1 MEEEQAT
8 MWTQDASPFF
18 DFRWGVERETHR
30 IQSNGQLSA
39 ERHPEV
45 LEAPAYTL
53 DFAETQLEIVTTP
66 AASISGLLSEL
77 GKLTAHAQQAIK
89 PELLWPLSMPPSLPD
104 DSKIAVAQLDHVATL
119 YRQGLALRYGMA
131 RQMICGLHLNVSF
144 GGRMT
149 HWLSQHAPLATDE
162 QSYELRLTRNLYQ
175 DLPHYVLLFS
185 ASPVR
190 ADSETLAFS
199 HRSGPS
205 GYAGAAFLPYLD
217 LGSIEA
223 YVEGIRRGIRTE
235 SATFAALGVVDR
247 GQLIQLNANV
257 FQSEKEFY
265 APIRI
270 RQAALPGETSL
281 QALSRRGAE
290 YLELRFFDVDPF
302 VVEGI
307 SEDTLRLMHLILLDA
322 LARPSLSPNHD
333 SLQATLREA
342 ADASVID
349 PLHGLQNERF
359 DRLGRRLSELEP
371 WAQRLD
377 LVEHMGGYSRVLR
390 SFRDRAA
397 NPRLLASPTLARLF
411 RDSARDWTHF
421 GIDTALLHREGINDA
436 LAYARV

>member
-1 MEEEQAT
+1 
-8 MWTQDASPFF
+8 MWTQDVSPFL

-30 IQSNGQLSA
+30 TQSNGQLSTA
-39 ERHPEV
+39 RHPEA
-45 LEAPAYTL
+45 LEKPAFTL
-53 DFAETQLEIVTTP
+53 DFAETQLEIVTAP
-66 AASISGLLSEL
+66 AASIGGLLAEL
-77 GKLTAHAQQAIK
+77 EELTARAQLAIE
-89 PELLWPLSMPPSLPD
+89 PELLWPFSMPPALPD
-104 DSKIAVAQLDHVATL
+104 DSKIAVAHLDPRATL

-149 HWLSQHAPLATDE
+149 HWLSQHAPLAADE

-175 DLPHYVLLFS
+175 DLQHCVLLFS

-199 HRSGPS
+199 HRSGPA
-205 GYAGAAFLPYLD
+205 GYAGAGFVPYLD
-217 LGSIEA
+217 LSSVEA
-223 YVEGIRRGIRTE
+223 YVAGIRRGLHTE
-235 SATFAALGVVDR
+235 STKFAALGLVNQ
-247 GQLIQLNANV
+247 GHLIQLNGNA

-270 RQAALPGETSL
+270 RQALLPGETSL

-307 SEDTLRLMHLILLDA
+307 SEDALRLMHLIVLDA
-322 LARPSLSPNHD
+322 LVRPSSSPSHD
-333 SLQATLREA
+333 ALRAALRET
-342 ADASVID
+342 ADAAMSD
-349 PLHGLQNERF
+349 PLHGLENERF
-359 DRLGRRLSELEP
+359 ARLESRLSKLEP

-377 LVEHMGGYSRVLR
+377 LVEHKGDYSRVLR

-397 NPRLLASPTLARLF
+397 NPRLLPSPTLARQF
-411 RDSARDWTHF
+411 QSSARDWTSF
-421 GIDTALLHREGINDA
+421 GVNTALLHRQGINDA

>member
-1 MEEEQAT
+1 
-8 MWTQDASPFF
+8 MWTQDTSPFF

-30 IQSNGQLSA
+30 TQSDGELSTA
-39 ERHPEV
+39 RHPKV

-53 DFAETQLEIVTTP
+53 DFAETQLEIVTAP
-66 AASISGLLSEL
+66 AASISSLLSEL
-77 GKLTAHAQQAIK
+77 EALTARAQQVIE
-89 PELLWPLSMPPSLPD
+89 PELLWPFSMPPALPD
-104 DSKIAVAQLDHVATL
+104 DSRIAVAHLDRRATL

-149 HWLSQHAPLATDE
+149 HWLSQHAPLAANE

-175 DLPHYVLLFS
+175 DLPHCDLLFG

-205 GYAGAAFLPYLD
+205 GYAGAGFLPYLD
-217 LGSIEA
+217 LSSVEG
-223 YVEGIRRGIRTE
+223 YVAGIRRGLRTE
-235 SATFAALGVVDR
+235 STTFAALGLANQ
-247 GQLIQLNANV
+247 GQVIQLNGNV

-302 VVEGI
+302 IVEGI
-307 SEDTLRLMHLILLDA
+307 SEDALRLMHLIVLDA
-322 LARPSLSPNHD
+322 LVRPSVSPSQD
-333 SLQATLREA
+333 ALRSALRET
-342 ADASVID
+342 ADAAMID
-349 PLHGLQNERF
+349 PLHGLENGRFER
-359 DRLGRRLSELEP
+359 LERRLSALEP

-377 LVEHMGGYSRVLR
+377 LVEHKGGYSQVLR
-390 SFRDRAA
+390 SYRERAA
-397 NPRLLASPTLARLF
+397 NPRLLPSPTLARLF
-411 RDSARDWTHF
+411 QNSARDWTRF
-421 GIDTALLHREGINDA
+421 GIHTALLHRQGSDHA

>member
-1 MEEEQAT
+1 
-8 MWTQDASPFF
+8 MWTPDASPFF

-30 IQSNGQLSA
+30 IQSNGQLSVA
-39 ERHPEV
+39 RHPEV
-45 LEAPAYTL
+45 LEPPAYTL

-66 AASISGLLSEL
+66 ATSISALRSELSE
-77 GKLTAHAQQAIK
+77 LTAHAQQAIK
-89 PELLWPLSMPPSLPD
+89 PELMWPFSMPPTLPD
-104 DSKIAVAQLDHVATL
+104 DSKIAVAHLDHLATL

-144 GGRMT
+144 GDRMT
-149 HWLSQHAPLATDE
+149 HWLLQHSPLAEGE
-162 QSYELRLTRNLYQ
+162 QSYELRLARNLFQ
-175 DLPHYVLLFS
+175 DLPHYVLLFG

-190 ADSETLAFS
+190 ADSEVLAFS

-217 LGSIEA
+217 LSSVEA
-223 YVEGIRRGIRTE
+223 YVEGIRKGLRTE
-235 SATFAALGVVDR
+235 SSTFAALGVVDQ

-270 RQAALPGETSL
+270 RQVALPGETSL
-281 QALSRRGAE
+281 EALSRRGAE

-307 SEDTLRLMHLILLDA
+307 SEDALRLMHLFILDA
-322 LARPSLSPNHD
+322 LIRPSLSPSQD
-333 SLQATLREA
+333 SLRETLHETVDA
-342 ADASVID
+342 AVLD
-349 PLHGLQNERF
+349 PLHALKNERF
-359 DRLGRRLSELEP
+359 EKLERRLSDLEP

-377 LVEHMGGYSRVLR
+377 LVEHKGGYSRVLR
-390 SFRDRAA
+390 SFRERAT
-397 NPRLLASPTLARLF
+397 NPRLLPSPTLARLF
-411 RDSARDWTHF
+411 RDSACDWTRF
-421 GIDTALLHREGINDA
+421 GIDTALLHREGIEHA

>member
-1 MEEEQAT
+1 
-8 MWTQDASPFF
+8 MWTQYASPFF

-30 IQSNGQLSA
+30 ILSNGDLSA
-39 ERHPEV
+39 ARHPEV
-45 LEAPAYTL
+45 LEKPAYTL

-66 AASISGLLSEL
+66 ATSIRGLLAEL
-77 GKLTAHAQQAIK
+77 EELTARAEQAIE
-89 PELLWPLSMPPSLPD
+89 PELLWPMSMPPALPD
-104 DSKIAVAQLDHVATL
+104 DSKIAVAHLDRRATL
-119 YRQGLALRYGMA
+119 YRRGLALRYGMA

-144 GGRMT
+144 GHRMT
-149 HWLSQHAPLATDE
+149 HWLSQHAPLAEGE
-162 QSYELRLTRNLYQ
+162 QSFELRLTRNLYQ

-205 GYAGAAFLPYLD
+205 GYAGAGFLPYLD
-217 LGSIEA
+217 LSSVEA
-223 YVEGIRRGIRTE
+223 YVAGIRRGLRTE
-235 SATFAALGVVDR
+235 STTFAALGLVNQ
-247 GQLIQLNANV
+247 GQVLQLNGNV

-302 VVEGI
+302 VFEGV
-307 SEDTLRLMHLILLDA
+307 SEDALRLMHLFVLDA
-322 LARPSLSPNHD
+322 LVRPSLSPSHD
-333 SLQATLREA
+333 ALRATLREA
-342 ADASVID
+342 ADAAMID
-349 PLHGLQNERF
+349 PLHGLENERF
-359 DRLGRRLSELEP
+359 ERLERRLSELEP

-377 LVEHMGGYSRVLR
+377 LVEHKGGYSQVLR

-397 NPRLLASPTLARLF
+397 NPRLLPSPTLARLF
-411 RDSARDWTHF
+411 QNSARDWTRF
-421 GIDTALLHREGINDA
+421 GIHTALLHRQGIDHA